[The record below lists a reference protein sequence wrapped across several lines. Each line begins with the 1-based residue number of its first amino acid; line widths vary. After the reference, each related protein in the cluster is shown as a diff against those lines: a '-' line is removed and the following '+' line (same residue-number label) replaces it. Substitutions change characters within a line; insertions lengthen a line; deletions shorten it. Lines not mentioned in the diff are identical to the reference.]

1 VNTVHT
7 IAWYWPV
14 AGGALIGLAA
24 GGYLILLGRIAGI
37 SGLVAAATGLSR
49 NTARGLAGWFL
60 IGLLGGSAIAMRLRG
75 MPDLQVTSAW
85 PVLVIGGLL
94 VGYGTRLGSGCTSG
108 HGICGIARLS
118 PRSLVATGVFM
129 AFGVGTV
136 WVVRHLIGGAP

>member
-1 VNTVHT
+1 VSTVQT

-37 SGLVAAATGLSR
+37 SGLVAAATGLAR
-49 NTARGLAGWFL
+49 NTARGLAAWFL

-75 MPDLQVTSAW
+75 MPDLQVTGAW